1 MEARILNVMLAKGRG
16 GVESM
21 ALRYH
26 EALRAQ
32 GYPTVSVG
40 HPEGVMAAEIDA
52 AEFHPLATS
61 MSHDPVAAW
70 KLWRHVQN
78 FKPDLILMHGNRAT
92 GLCLLPFVNGKAKT
106 IQVLHNQCYKRHI
119 RRVTASLCVSG
130 NVSDGLGAAYP
141 DVPRIEVANFAHLAS
156 HPVKTTPD
164 RRPVI
169 GAMGRLHEIKRFDL
183 LLKSAAILRDRGHDF
198 LLRIAGDGPERE
210 NLQHLVDAHGLANCV
225 EFCGWVSDP
234 NAFMTELDLFVVTSR
249 YEAFGLVVI
258 EAMAAGVPVVSADI
272 EGPREILRQGRLG
285 TLFESGCSHSL
296 AEAVGAVFA
305 DWKGR
310 LRTARLA
317 QHHAIETFGF
327 EAGRQR
333 LSLALENIRGSRADT
348 AEFTPMAAE

>member
-1 MEARILNVMLAKGRG
+1 MLAKGRG

-21 ALRYH
+21 AVRYH
-26 EALRAQ
+26 EALRAE
-32 GYPTVSVG
+32 GYDTLSVG
-40 HPEGVMAAEIDA
+40 HPEGVMASELDA
-52 AEFHPLATS
+52 AEFSPLATTI
-61 MSHDPVAAW
+61 SHDPVAAW
-70 KLWRHVQN
+70 KLWRQVQA

-92 GLCLLPFVNGKAKT
+92 GLCLLPFVNGRAKT
-106 IQVLHNQCYKRHI
+106 VQVLHNQCYKRHI
-119 RRVTASLCVSG
+119 KRVSASLCVSA

-141 DVPRIEVANFAHLAS
+141 QVPRIEVANFAHLES
-156 HPVKTTPD
+156 HPVKTAPD

-183 LLKSAAILRDRGHDF
+183 LLKSAAILRNQGHDF

-210 NLQHLVDAHGLANCV
+210 NLQRLIEAEDLSGCV
-225 EFCGWVSDP
+225 ELCGWVSDP
-234 NAFMTELDLFVVTSR
+234 HGFMAELDLFVVSSR

-272 EGPREILRQGRLG
+272 EGPREILRQGSLG
-285 TLFESGCSHSL
+285 TLFESENEGSL

-310 LRTARLA
+310 LRMARLA
-317 QHHAIETFGF
+317 QHHALKTFGF

-333 LSLALENIRGSRADT
+333 LSQALETIRHRSGRGRA
-348 AEFTPMAAE
+348 AAVPVFAPIAAE